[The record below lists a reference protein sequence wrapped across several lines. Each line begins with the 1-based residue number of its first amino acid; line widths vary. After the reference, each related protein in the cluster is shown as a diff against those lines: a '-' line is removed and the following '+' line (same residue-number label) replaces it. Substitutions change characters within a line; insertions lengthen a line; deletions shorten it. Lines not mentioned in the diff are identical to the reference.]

1 MYVPRHFATD
11 DRDTLFDLIEA
22 HPFALMVLA
31 PKAGETA
38 MEAAHLPFVLD
49 REKGPHGTL
58 RCHVA
63 HANPIWKACDGT
75 ASALIVFGGQNAY
88 ISPDWYASEHQV
100 PTWNYAAVHAT
111 GCPRVL
117 DDDAVM
123 RMLDD
128 LSAQFEEKL
137 LPKKPW
143 TVGKLPEKLYGGLRK
158 AIVGLEIGIG
168 SLTGKWKLSQ
178 NKKPEDVEGAA
189 GALQALGGESN
200 LAVAAMMRAAKRGQ
214 DLS

>member
-11 DRDTLFDLIEA
+11 DPDALFDLIEA
-22 HPFALMVLA
+22 HPFALMVINT
-31 PKAGETA
+31 ETG
-38 MEAAHLPFVLD
+38 MEAAHLPFLLD
-49 REKGPHGTL
+49 RKAGPHGTL

-111 GCPRVL
+111 GKPRVT
-117 DDDAVM
+117 DDIAVM
-123 RMLDD
+123 QMLDD

-137 LPKKPW
+137 LPKRPW
-143 TVGKLPEKLYGGLRK
+143 TTGKMPEKLYTGMRK
-158 AIVGLEIGIG
+158 AIVGLEIGIE

-189 GALQALGGESN
+189 GALEALGGEAN
-200 LAVAAMMRAAKRGQ
+200 LAIAAMMRAAKR
-214 DLS
+214 S